1 VHLDLEPRRRIDN
14 LIPSHDTIGR
24 VFEAL
29 DLEQFEAGFRSR
41 AATMVHLTAG
51 GVVAVNG
58 KQLRHS
64 HDETNGEAALT
75 LISAW
80 AGTIRLALG

>member
-1 VHLDLEPRRRIDN
+1 MHLGLGSRGRTDN
-14 LIPSHDTIGR
+14 LIPSHHTIGR
-24 VFEAL
+24 VFAAL
-29 DLEQFEAGFRSR
+29 DLEQFEADFRSR

-75 LISAW
+75 
-80 AGTIRLALG
+80 